1 MDIKEV
7 IIVVVGGLTILK
19 FALDMFGS
27 NKNVNAQQDTK
38 LALLEE
44 RFSTI
49 KEELKKVNKK
59 LDNHIHTISNDI
71 KDINNILI
79 KLIK

>member
-27 NKNVNAQQDTK
+27 NKNANAKQDTK

-44 RFSTI
+44 RFSNII
-49 KEELKKVNKK
+49 KELEKVNKK
-59 LDNHIHTISNDI
+59 LDNHIAHISQDI
-71 KDINNILI
+71 KNILI
-79 KLIK
+79 RLNK

>member
-27 NKNVNAQQDTK
+27 NKNVNAGQDTK
-38 LALLEE
+38 IALLEE
-44 RFSTI
+44 RFGVI
-49 KEELKKVNKK
+49 RAELEKVNKK
-59 LDNHIHTISNDI
+59 LDNHIAHISNDI
-71 KDINNILI
+71 KEINKTLI
-79 KLIK
+79 NLTK

>member
-1 MDIKEV
+1 MDIREV
-7 IIVVVGGLTILK
+7 IIIVVGGLTILK

-44 RFSTI
+44 RFGNI
-49 KEELKKVNKK
+49 KEELMKVNKK
-59 LDNHIHTISNDI
+59 LDNHIAHISVEL
-71 KDINNILI
+71 KEINSKLIRLI
-79 KLIK
+79 K